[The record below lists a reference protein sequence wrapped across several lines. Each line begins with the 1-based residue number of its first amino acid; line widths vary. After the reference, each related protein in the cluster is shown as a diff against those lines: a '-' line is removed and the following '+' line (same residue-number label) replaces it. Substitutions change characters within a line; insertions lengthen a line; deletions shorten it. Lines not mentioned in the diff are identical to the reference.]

1 MQTPEKPSQVA
12 PRVSHE
18 EAAEI
23 LDVPL
28 RLSDFSEGC
37 RGVNFATTKS
47 FLALFTSERHSAKR
61 VNGWHLASSS
71 SSSSSCP
78 SVFIKYS
85 YAEARKTLEL
95 KLLGPLSSNM
105 RSEVI

>member
-61 VNGWHLASSS
+61 VNGWHLASS
-71 SSSSSCP
+71 CL

-85 YAEARKTLEL
+85 KIEARNTLEHRSSR
-95 KLLGPLSSNM
+95 PLSSNM
-105 RSEVI
+105 SSEVI